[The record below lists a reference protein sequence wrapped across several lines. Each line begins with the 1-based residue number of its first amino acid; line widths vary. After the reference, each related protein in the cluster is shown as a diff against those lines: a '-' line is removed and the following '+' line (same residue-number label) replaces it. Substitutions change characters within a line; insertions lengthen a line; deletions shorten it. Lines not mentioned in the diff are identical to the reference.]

1 MLNGLVR
8 KSAEVRIVSEQGTK
22 MGRQSFL
29 RIRLAMQGETITG
42 ICVGGGVVPE
52 LEGELR
58 I

>member
-1 MLNGLVR
+1 M
-8 KSAEVRIVSEQGTK
+8 VSEQGTR

-29 RIRLAMQGETITG
+29 HIRIAMEGERITG
-42 ICVGGGVVPE
+42 IRVGGSVVPV

>member
-1 MLNGLVR
+1 M
-8 KSAEVRIVSEQGTK
+8 SIVSEQGTK

-29 RIRLAMQGETITG
+29 HIRLAMQAEAITE
-42 ICVGGGVVPE
+42 IRVGGSVVPV